1 MRKLITLFFVL
12 VVVQMSVLEG
22 VKAQNQ
28 EAKAQK
34 IIEKTITQIKSYN
47 TIKIIFDYVMTNE
60 AEGINESFKGE
71 ILSQKEKYRLKV
83 AGQEIYCNGAKRWT
97 YMPDAEEVQ
106 LNNVSLDGEAEGAL
120 NPLQLLDNYAKKFK
134 VTLQKSQAKH
144 EAIVKLMPK
153 EEEMFKKALITI
165 NTQKNEPISFSMY
178 DEVGNIFTYKIVEL
192 IPNIALKG
200 NEFTFDTKLHPDV
213 EVIDMR

>member
-144 EAIVKLMPK
+144 EA
-153 EEEMFKKALITI
+153 
-165 NTQKNEPISFSMY
+165 